1 MKHPFFSICSITVFA
16 TVAAL
21 NDTALSSSRADHF
34 LGGFQNEFKDL
45 MEYDSYS
52 FDGVGMNQEVREVP
66 LEPPHLSRIGFPRP
80 SDPTLTSQGEKTV
93 RVTVRGSR
101 GSQEYEKS
109 FTFCLVT
116 REFGTKK
123 GCLMTSRI
131 VKH

>member
-16 TVAAL
+16 I
-21 NDTALSSSRADHF
+21 
-34 LGGFQNEFKDL
+34 
-45 MEYDSYS
+45 
-52 FDGVGMNQEVREVP
+52 P
-66 LEPPHLSRIGFPRP
+66 LP
-80 SDPTLTSQGEKTV
+80 SLRRDVSQGEKTV

-123 GCLMTSRI
+123 GCLMTSAPEM
-131 VKH
+131 

>member
-52 FDGVGMNQEVREVP
+52 FDDVGMNQEVREVS
-66 LEPPHLSRIGFPRP
+66 LYDALSL
-80 SDPTLTSQGEKTV
+80 TLTLSL
-93 RVTVRGSR
+93 SL
-101 GSQEYEKS
+101 SA
-109 FTFCLVT
+109 
-116 REFGTKK
+116 
-123 GCLMTSRI
+123 I
-131 VKH
+131 PAA

>member
-1 MKHPFFSICSITVFA
+1 
-16 TVAAL
+16 
-21 NDTALSSSRADHF
+21 
-34 LGGFQNEFKDL
+34 

-52 FDGVGMNQEVREVP
+52 FDDVGMNQE
-66 LEPPHLSRIGFPRP
+66 
-80 SDPTLTSQGEKTV
+80 GEKTV

>member
-1 MKHPFFSICSITVFA
+1 
-16 TVAAL
+16 
-21 NDTALSSSRADHF
+21 
-34 LGGFQNEFKDL
+34 

-52 FDGVGMNQEVREVP
+52 FDDVGMNQEVREVS
-66 LEPPHLSRIGFPRP
+66 LYDALSL
-80 SDPTLTSQGEKTV
+80 TLTLSLSLPSLRRDVSQGEKTV
-93 RVTVRGSR
+93 RVTERGSR

>member
-1 MKHPFFSICSITVFA
+1 
-16 TVAAL
+16 
-21 NDTALSSSRADHF
+21 
-34 LGGFQNEFKDL
+34 

-52 FDGVGMNQEVREVP
+52 FDDVGMNQEVREVS
-66 LEPPHLSRIGFPRP
+66 LYDALSL
-80 SDPTLTSQGEKTV
+80 TLTLSLSLSLPSPRRDVSQGEKTV